1 MLPAGAAKLMLHVGE
16 TTIGVPFSR
25 AQADQLDSAIKQL
38 LTTFAEKQKA
48 ERPRRWEMM
57 EVRFKGDPAA
67 AGGIDLLEVFCNP
80 NAHATAFEAKL
91 LVTIKAGD
99 VSVTTEG
106 RLSAFKADLD
116 NYLATAP

>member
-1 MLPAGAAKLMLHVGE
+1 
-16 TTIGVPFSR
+16 
-25 AQADQLDSAIKQL
+25 
-38 LTTFAEKQKA
+38 
-48 ERPRRWEMM
+48 
-57 EVRFKGDPAA
+57 
-67 AGGIDLLEVFCNP
+67 VFCNP